1 MLVIMYVLK
10 RAYMHVYL
18 KKWILGYYES
28 REENSPKDMTM
39 WHRMYC
45 SCDETD
51 VGFEYMY
58 VSEKVRPRS
67 IIEMHLKNRGSS
79 IQYRKMII

>member
-1 MLVIMYVLK
+1 MCMFT
-10 RAYMHVYL
+10 L

-51 VGFEYMY
+51 VGFKYMY
-58 VSEKVRPRS
+58 ICE
-67 IIEMHLKNRGSS
+67 
-79 IQYRKMII
+79 